1 VLLYPIIFK
10 VEMVEEVR
18 KSTPDLRFQ
27 VKMEMQMQ
35 SLELHTNL
43 VLVVAVVDG
52 VPLELLEATL
62 LAARVAQT
70 MVQVQLEVTLVL
82 VAVVVARGKPPVE
95 VALSES

>member
-52 VPLELLEATL
+52 VPLDLLDQTL

-70 MVQVQLEVTLVL
+70 VVQVQLEVTLVL
-82 VAVVVARGKPPVE
+82 VAVVVTRGKPPVE